1 MSEFELR
8 FLVRG
13 TRVQNVPRSLRERAF
28 CHAAES
34 PFEEGKTNDR
44 MPVSR

>member
-8 FLVRG
+8 FLVQ
-13 TRVQNVPRSLRERAF
+13 TSVQNVPRSLRERAF